1 MNYKLIKDPVH
12 GYIRVP
18 QDYMK
23 KIVDTCEF
31 QRLRNIRQ
39 TSYDSLYPGSSH
51 NRFIHS
57 LGVYYLGCKA
67 FEALKRNT
75 EVLLQIK
82 ADDWQGLKNT
92 FELAC
97 LLHDVGHMPFSHD
110 GEDFLLIS
118 EEDDEFNIMQAAI
131 GKSQKPPIKTL
142 YNDLLR
148 VMRKVL
154 PKDRQDDLF
163 DRFVQ
168 DFASTVTGSKN
179 FRDGLFTAKPHEIM
193 SVIVALKTY
202 REFLQDNNV
211 EMDLFARAILGLQYT
226 DHSKVSSAVRNA
238 LIQLLNSSIIDVDRL
253 DYIIRDSQM
262 SGLDSVTIDV
272 ERLLESV
279 TIIFL
284 PQDDIYQFAYKKNA
298 SSIIENVVL
307 AYDAERRWIQAHPVV
322 IYDSFLVKQ
331 CLSAI
336 DRNFKIHNSSQ
347 GIFQQNALTSEG
359 VLTEGGLRI
368 RLLNDSDCIFLMK
381 QLEISDENYYVK
393 EYFSR
398 NQRKQ
403 PIWKS
408 EAEFSLILD
417 QLLSDQKTAFLRLF
431 GAIGEEKDAAS
442 IGRVLN
448 RNRIKELEKDLG
460 IKEGDKVLS
469 DENRINSA
477 KVLRKQL
484 FWLKKLENYFEKD
497 LGITFEMCNQIS
509 KEFQS
514 KVNDLSNE
522 SIRIWFDSLQ
532 KSNQLSKLQLVY
544 ATNEEWKKTQQN
556 ERNPVLYWYIHK
568 IEEFS
573 LDKFVGFLQ
582 QIAREYEHEFK

>member
-1 MNYKLIKDPVH
+1 MDYKLIKDPVH

-39 TSYDSLYPGSSH
+39 TSYDSLYPSSSH

-57 LGVYYLGCKA
+57 LGVYYLGRKA
-67 FEALKRNT
+67 FKALKKNT
-75 EVLLQIK
+75 ENLIK
-82 ADDWQGLKNT
+82 LHRKVWEQLENT

-118 EEDDEFNIMQAAI
+118 EEQDDFLIMKTAV
-131 GKSQKPPIKTL
+131 GKKITPPIKTL

-148 VMRKVL
+148 VMCEAL
-154 PKDRQDDLF
+154 TEDQFNMFL
-163 DRFVQ
+163 Q
-168 DFASTVTGSKN
+168 DFARTVTGSKN
-179 FRDGLFTAKPHEIM
+179 FKDDLSTAKPHEIM
-193 SVIVALKTY
+193 SVIIALKTY
-202 REFLQDNNV
+202 KKFLQDNKV
-211 EMDLFARAILGLQYT
+211 EIDLFARAILGLQYT
-226 DHSKVSSAVRNA
+226 DNSKARIAVYNA

-262 SGLDSVTIDV
+262 SGLDSVSIDV

-279 TIIFL
+279 TIIPL
-284 PQDDIYQFAYKKNA
+284 PQDEGYQFAYKKNA

-336 DRNFKIHNSSQ
+336 DKNFKIKNSNQ

-359 VLTEGGLRI
+359 VLTESGLKI

-381 QLEISDENYYVK
+381 QLEISDDNYYIN
-393 EYFSR
+393 EYLSR
-398 NQRKQ
+398 DQRKQ

-408 EAEFSLILD
+408 ESEFSLILD
-417 QLLSDQKTAFLRLF
+417 QLTSNQKAAFLRLF
-431 GAIGEEKDAAS
+431 GAISEEKNATS
-442 IGRVLN
+442 IGNVLN
-448 RNRIKELEKDLG
+448 GNRIKELENELA
-460 IKEGDKVLS
+460 IKESDNILS
-469 DENRINSA
+469 DEKRINSA

-484 FWLKKLENYFEKD
+484 FWLKELEKYLEKD
-497 LGITFEMCNQIS
+497 LGISFEMCNQIS

-522 SIRIWFDSLQ
+522 SVRIWFDSLQ
-532 KSNQLSKLQLVY
+532 RSKQLSKLQLVY
-544 ATNEEWKKTQQN
+544 VTNEEQKKLQQ
-556 ERNPVLYWYIHK
+556 PVLYWFIHK
-568 IEEFS
+568 NQKFS
-573 LDKFVGFLQ
+573 LAKFVEFLQ
-582 QIAREYEHEFK
+582 QTAIGYERKFE